1 MQGLAV
7 FFCLLGTM
15 AMVSQEM
22 PTPRNS
28 PKAESI
34 AVNYAIYR
42 NAVNN
47 FVTSNSTITT
57 GEVPVSNLSIPS
69 GWKPMRAWANRMDS
83 GNCYVWGAVQG
94 NESEEIRKIFMGSF
108 AIGVKQ
114 NGFLTNAH
122 GADTSLPTFIPENSI
137 VSVITQ

>member
-15 AMVSQEM
+15 ALVSPDM
-22 PTPRNS
+22 PTRTNS

-34 AVNYAIYR
+34 AVNYATYR

-47 FVTSNSTITT
+47 FVTSNSSITA
-57 GEVPVSNLSIPS
+57 GEVPFTYLSIPS
-69 GWKPMRAWANRMDS
+69 GWKPMRTWANRMDN

-94 NESEEIRKIFMGSF
+94 NESEKIKKIFMGSF
-108 AIGVKQ
+108 AIGIKR
-114 NGFLTNAH
+114 NGFLVNAH
-122 GADTSLPTFIPENSI
+122 GTDTPLPSFIPENSI
-137 VSVITQ
+137 VSVITP